1 MLMLTNKCFK
11 EQKFISGF
19 SYELTFLFSPLKI
32 SLSCILFNL
41 FFFACLTL
49 FIFLIQFQGFFF
61 PFFLL
66 MFKYSCLHF
75 PTTTFPC
82 PTHPHLLLTLQP
94 STSHFWQRE
103 YPHLLRLS
111 SKHSDGHPLCQTNR
125 LF

>member
-1 MLMLTNKCFK
+1 MLTNKCFK

-61 PFFLL
+61 PFFFIDVQIQLSP
-66 MFKYSCLHF
+66 FSHHHF
-75 PTTTFPC
+75 PLPHPPPPPTDSSTLYVSLLAEGISTFA
-82 PTHPHLLLTLQP
+82 
-94 STSHFWQRE
+94 
-103 YPHLLRLS
+103 
-111 SKHSDGHPLCQTNR
+111 KVV
-125 LF
+125 